1 MPPADNDPMNT
12 EMRVRRALGLDAGT
26 PRATQHHTDTA
37 RPRRRFV
44 QDGEVPVVVVH
55 SERKSDGFAPLGSRV
70 AELETALEAERTTRA
85 AVTRSLEEARLT
97 VQSLQTRLT
106 HAELAFAEAIA
117 AEQQARA
124 EAERALQ
131 QIVAR
136 SPAVVP
142 VKADPVD
149 TPPTGKPMATAP
161 EARKAKAGRKAK
173 PATKAKQARS
183 KLVKWWAP
191 EFRARKPV
199 S

>member
-131 QIVAR
+131 QIAR